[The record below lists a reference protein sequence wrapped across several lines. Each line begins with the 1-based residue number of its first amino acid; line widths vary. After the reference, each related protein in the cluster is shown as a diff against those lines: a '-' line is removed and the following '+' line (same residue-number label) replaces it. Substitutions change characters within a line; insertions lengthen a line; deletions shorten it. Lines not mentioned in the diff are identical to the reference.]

1 MCSLVP
7 LKVGTNHASLIFMN
21 IIMSAMEKVE
31 LHGFSL
37 LDDLSCI
44 RSVHVM
50 ATVAGG
56 RFGLLGNVHHNF
68 VCNPDLRAMIH
79 KHMVRMTYSAH
90 AQTGEGRMQRRRQ
103 KQPGHNSSTANYRH
117 DHLHMIKQDAFRT
130 QPTYMC

>member
-1 MCSLVP
+1 MAGTKIKSLVNIFCLYRTVQTYEMCSLVP

-44 RSVHVM
+44 RTVHVM

-56 RFGLLGNVHHNF
+56 RFGLLGNVHHNV

-79 KHMVRMTYSAH
+79 KHMVRMT
-90 AQTGEGRMQRRRQ
+90 
-103 KQPGHNSSTANYRH
+103 
-117 DHLHMIKQDAFRT
+117 
-130 QPTYMC
+130 